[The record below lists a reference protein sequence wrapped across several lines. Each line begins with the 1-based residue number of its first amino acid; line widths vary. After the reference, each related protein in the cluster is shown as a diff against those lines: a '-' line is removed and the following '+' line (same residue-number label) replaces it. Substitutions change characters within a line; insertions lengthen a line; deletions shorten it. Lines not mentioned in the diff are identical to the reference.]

1 MLAGSIICALGCAGL
16 ALSHNVLTYYAAWLC
31 LGIAMRFTLYDA
43 AFATLVRIGG
53 PSAQRPISQITLL
66 GGLASTVFWPI
77 GHFLAEQFGWRG
89 ALFAYSGFA
98 LLTIPLHLALPR
110 GSSKYLKGNET
121 VERSGLALSRRDR
134 FIAGGLFSLIV
145 TMTNFLNSGM
155 SAHMISIL
163 SGLGLTASVSV
174 WIASLRG
181 IGQSSARLCEILF
194 GSRLH
199 PLTLNLLAALVLSLC
214 FFFGLL
220 SGEFVVAAIAFALFY
235 GAGNGILTIT
245 RGTIPLVIF
254 DHRTYGAFVGQLL
267 VPSFLISAVSP
278 FVYAFIIER
287 FGESAALFLSVAIT
301 SVTLMAAVMLKMRF
315 GTAKSFPVE

>member
-1 MLAGSIICALGCAGL
+1 
-16 ALSHNVLTYYAAWLC
+16 
-31 LGIAMRFTLYDA
+31 
-43 AFATLVRIGG
+43 
-53 PSAQRPISQITLL
+53 
-66 GGLASTVFWPI
+66 
-77 GHFLAEQFGWRG
+77 
-89 ALFAYSGFA
+89 
-98 LLTIPLHLALPR
+98 
-110 GSSKYLKGNET
+110 
-121 VERSGLALSRRDR
+121 
-134 FIAGGLFSLIV
+134 
-145 TMTNFLNSGM
+145 
-155 SAHMISIL
+155 
-163 SGLGLTASVSV
+163 
-174 WIASLRG
+174 
-181 IGQSSARLCEILF
+181 
-194 GSRLH
+194 
-199 PLTLNLLAALVLSLC
+199 LC